1 MLFLFS
7 TSILSHNYRVK
18 SLACFRVFKQNT
30 QKIQVMLILNTFQ
43 RKEKLFRTDR
53 SVKVR
58 FRNSINRFESW
69 IPRFE
74 VGILQ
79 SLIEMERERERG
91 KERGGEGGK

>member
-1 MLFLFS
+1 
-7 TSILSHNYRVK
+7 
-18 SLACFRVFKQNT
+18 
-30 QKIQVMLILNTFQ
+30 MLILNTFQ